1 MSIGLK
7 RNSFHEV
14 IRNLVAF
21 FLSLSSDLWESVKN
35 EMGYRIKLPTSR
47 PPRQGTLSIMTPLPS
62 SSLGACQTQGI
73 YGCHVRWVACR
84 SSVSRWD
91 LETII
96 EQKIK
101 GKKTY
106 LVGGSTIL
114 KNISQWE
121 GWHPIYEMENKKMF
135 ETTNQISYSRFWW
148 SNHHFALDSSAIHK
162 QHN

>member
-101 GKKTY
+101 EKKHIWLVVLPSWKILVNGKDDIPYMKWK
-106 LVGGSTIL
+106 I
-114 KNISQWE
+114 KNVWNHQ
-121 GWHPIYEMENKKMF
+121 PD
-135 ETTNQISYSRFWW
+135 
-148 SNHHFALDSSAIHK
+148 SNNMQKYAIT
-162 QHN
+162 Q